1 MESAMI
7 SRKEFVRTMSAA
19 VAGGAMRSF
28 AESGGGEIA
37 AALVKGA
44 DFARNAQL
52 LAARVRAAGCCMAV
66 VDVQDFAKY
75 PSHPEIA
82 TANSLPAGKVAAAT
96 SAMKAAG
103 VEVVPLL
110 DFASSNDAWLGEYD
124 RMVCSKK
131 YGEVVHDLVRDAYE
145 IFGRPKLVH
154 VGFERDGRN
163 PRKPDDGLVII
174 RQGDLWMRHLVQV
187 AGWVK
192 EAGARA
198 WAWFDY
204 PWSLDDFIAD
214 CPKDVIYTNF
224 KPLSEAKTGDPF
236 MQASK
241 SKVADQFMRI
251 AKRGCLVV
259 PLVKD
264 DAEAAA
270 FRGKIPADR
279 FLGTMKEVSL

>member
-1 MESAMI
+1 MI
-7 SRKEFVRTMSAA
+7 SRKEFVCTMSAA
-19 VAGGAMRSF
+19 AAGGAMPAF
-28 AESGGGEIA
+28 AETGDNEISA
-37 AALVKGA
+37 AFVKGV
-44 DFARNAQL
+44 DFARDAKR
-52 LAARVRAAGCCMAV
+52 LAARVKAAGCRMAV
-66 VDVQDFAKY
+66 VDVQDVVKY

-82 TANSLPAGKVAAAT
+82 TRNSLPSAELAAALA
-96 SAMKAAG
+96 AMASSG

-131 YGEVVHDLVRDAYE
+131 YDAVVHDLIRDAYVM
-145 IFGRPKLVH
+145 FGHPKYLH

-163 PRKPDDGLVII
+163 PRKPEDGLVII

-187 AGWVK
+187 TGWVK
-192 EAGARA
+192 ETGARA

-204 PWSLDDFIAD
+204 PWGLDDFIAD

-224 KPLSEAKTGDPF
+224 RPLSEAKVSDPY
-236 MQASK
+236 MKMPK
-241 SKVADQFMRI
+241 SKVADQFLRI
-251 AKRGCLVV
+251 AQKGCLVV

-264 DAEAAA
+264 DSEAATW
-270 FRGKIPADR
+270 RGKIPAGR

>member
-1 MESAMI
+1 MV
-7 SRKEFVRTMSAA
+7 SRKEFVCTMSAA
-19 VAGGAMRSF
+19 VAGGAMHAF
-28 AESGGGEIA
+28 AQSGDGEIA
-37 AALVKGA
+37 AAFVKGA
-44 DFARNAQL
+44 DFARDAKK
-52 LAARVRAAGCCMAV
+52 LAARVRAAGCRMAV
-66 VDVQDFAKY
+66 VDVQDFVKY
-75 PSHPEIA
+75 PSHPEMA
-82 TANSLPAGKVAAAT
+82 TANSTLPGKVAAAVA
-96 SAMKAAG
+96 SMKAAG

-145 IFGRPKLVH
+145 IFGRPKYIH

-163 PRKPDDGLVII
+163 PRKPEDGLVII

-187 AGWVK
+187 TGWVK
-192 EAGARA
+192 ETGARA

-204 PWSLDDFIAD
+204 PWGIYDFIAD

-224 KPLSEAKTGDPF
+224 RPLLEAKTGDPF
-236 MQASK
+236 MQPSK
-241 SKVADQFMRI
+241 SKVADQFVLI
-251 AKRGCLVV
+251 AKKGCLVV

-270 FRGKIPADR
+270 FRGKIPAES